1 MTAGRAASHLFVFVS
16 CCVLQRWAQLTN
28 PVWGAHHLEY
38 MAPDIKSLTSLSPS
52 TDDNKVIIFES
63 VM

>member
-1 MTAGRAASHLFVFVS
+1 MTCNLCDHVFVD
-16 CCVLQRWAQLTN
+16 VLQRWAHLTT

-38 MAPDIKSLTSLSPS
+38 MAPDIKSLSSMSPGI
-52 TDDNKVIIFES
+52 DDNKVIIFES